1 MRKIF
6 VDKIL
11 EDKVSKFSD
20 NLFNSRDFQKPI
32 DKLKLLKKGK
42 KFSSIAESKYIDKII
57 NEYKDILKANPNKI
71 NDLCNEFDLI
81 IKPEKIK
88 PDFWKAIVE
97 CLRYE
102 DLRNH
107 EYLEFA
113 NELQYKTCFYC
124 NTQLCVIIPVEYYK
138 IKKLKGQIKSR
149 KATFE
154 LDHIKAKSNY
164 PFLAT
169 SFFNL
174 IPSCSICNKAKTN
187 NDIGFTFFEE
197 DPNKLELIEFKLLKK
212 SEQIYWKT
220 NSKSDL
226 ELDYN
231 LIGYNKDDYNNTFK
245 IKEIYD
251 TQKDI
256 IEELIY
262 LKKIYSPSYKKQLTN
277 ILKSEKLFPDEAL
290 IDRLIIGN
298 YSKPEEC
305 HKRPFSKFT
314 QDIAR
319 QLKLIKK

>member
-1 MRKIF
+1 MRKILI
-6 VDKIL
+6 DKNL
-11 EDKVSKFSD
+11 QDKVNKFSD
-20 NLFNSRDFQKPI
+20 NLFSTRNFQKPI
-32 DKLKLLKKGK
+32 DKLELLKKRKGFK
-42 KFSSIAESKYIDKII
+42 SIVRLKYIDKII
-57 NEYKDILKANPNKI
+57 KDYKAILKANPEKI
-71 NDLCNEFDLI
+71 KELCNEFDLI
-81 IKPEKIK
+81 IKPKNITTN
-88 PDFWKAIVE
+88 FWKAIVE

-102 DLRNH
+102 DLRNN

-124 NTQLCVIIPVEYYK
+124 NAQLTVIIPIEYYK
-138 IKKLKGQIKSR
+138 TKKLKGQIKSR

-174 IPSCSICNKAKTN
+174 IPSCSICNKAKSS
-187 NDIGFTFFEE
+187 NDIEFTFFEE
-197 DPNKLELIEFKLLKK
+197 DPNKLELIEFKLDRK
-212 SEQIYWKT
+212 SEQTYWST
-220 NSKSDL
+220 NLKSDL
-226 ELDYN
+226 KSDFELKGFDKENYN
-231 LIGYNKDDYNNTFK
+231 DTFRL
-245 IKEIYD
+245 KEIYD
-251 TQKDI
+251 TQKDL

-262 LKKIYSPSYKKQLTN
+262 LKKIYSPSYKKELMN
-277 ILKSEKLFPDEAL
+277 ILKSEKLFPDEAF

-319 QLKLIKK
+319 QLKLIK